1 MIALPYDYFL
11 IAWFVLAAGCTA
23 YVAFDQFNGNPEPT
37 VMKWGFILVTLYMGP
52 FGLLLYVLAEV
63 FDIAGFG
70 GVDIDFLA
78 I

>member
-1 MIALPYDYFL
+1 MISR
-11 IAWFVLAAGCTA
+11 
-23 YVAFDQFNGNPEPT
+23 
-37 VMKWGFILVTLYMGP
+37 IL
-52 FGLLLYVLAEV
+52 EV